1 MSKDQLDLF
10 GNSTVPNEISGG
22 AETSASLSAPAV
34 DDAAAKPK
42 KARAKKPVKSEGLH
56 DLYSK
61 KDWSPLGSKTATVET
76 VKTVEVEQSI
86 TKTKDGIQLDQKVT
100 AKTVQIPLVRSP
112 RQVPANVESDGSELE
127 AAGSKEPQVM
137 SVSDIN
143 KHIRDILEGRFPLL
157 WLKAE
162 ISNFKAH
169 TSGHFYFSLKD
180 SKAQISAVM
189 FRGFNTG
196 LRFRP
201 EDGMEVLVRG
211 KITVYEPRGNYQI
224 FCEMME
230 PVGAGA
236 LQKAFEQLKAKL
248 QKEGLFDQDRKRPLP
263 AHPKHIAIVT
273 SPTGAAI
280 RDMINVLGR
289 RFRGVHITVIPC
301 KVQGDAAPGEIVE
314 AIRLAQKLNDVDVM
328 IVGRGGGS
336 IEDLWAFND
345 ERVARAIAGAR
356 VPVISA
362 VGHEVDFTIAD
373 FVADLRAPTPSAAA
387 ELVVQNSAD
396 LISRITS
403 LSRSLRLALTKRLEG
418 AREQLSFIVHRLV
431 DPQRLL
437 QDATL
442 RNDEL
447 LQRLEMSARRL
458 IETKEADVKL
468 LRTRLGTPLPL
479 IATERESQRTLALR
493 LRSAVRALVT
503 AKKQS
508 LTKNMAVLD
517 SLSPLKVLDRGFSMV
532 MVGEKI
538 ITQAKN
544 LKPGDDVTIR
554 MGQGSI
560 EAEVKKVNKD
570 ER

>member
-1 MSKDQLDLF
+1 MSKDQLNLF
-10 GNSTVPNEISGG
+10 GEDPDAPAKTAVET
-22 AETSASLSAPAV
+22 TSAPSPIAPPADTPAV
-34 DDAAAKPK
+34 KPK
-42 KARAKKPVKSEGLH
+42 RASKKASAKKSDGLQ

-61 KDWSPLGSKTATVET
+61 KDWSPLTSAPAPTPAVSPSSSSSQASAASAEETRVESKT
-76 VKTVEVEQSI
+76 VK
-86 TKTKDGIQLDQKVT
+86 
-100 AKTVQIPLVRSP
+100 IPV
-112 RQVPANVESDGSELE
+112 VKASELAYE
-127 AAGSKEPQVM
+127 KPTDEKEKVL
-137 SVSDIN
+137 SVSELN
-143 KHIRDILEGRFPLL
+143 KFIREILEGRFPTL

-180 SKAQISAVM
+180 SKAQINAVM
-189 FRGFNTG
+189 FRGYNG
-196 LRFRP
+196 SLRFRP

-236 LQKAFEQLKAKL
+236 LQKAFEQLKSKL
-248 QKEGLFDQDRKRPLP
+248 QKEGLFSQDRKRALP

-280 RDMINVLGR
+280 RDMLNVLGR
-289 RFRGVHITVIPC
+289 RHKGVHITVIPC
-301 KVQGDAAPGEIVE
+301 KVQGDAAPGEIV
-314 AIRLAQKLNDVDVM
+314 AAMQLAQKLNDIDVM

-345 ERVARAIAGAR
+345 ERVARAIAASR

-387 ELVVQNSAD
+387 ELVVANSAD
-396 LISRITS
+396 LVRRVAT
-403 LSRSLRLALTKRLEG
+403 LTRSLTLALAGRLET
-418 AREQLSFIVHRLV
+418 AREQLKFYTRRLI

-437 QDATL
+437 LEAAQ

-447 LQRLEMSARRL
+447 VQRLEMSILRQLSQR
-458 IETKEADVKL
+458 EASVEL
-468 LRTRLGTPLPL
+468 LRTRLGTPLPRL
-479 IATERESQRTLALR
+479 MRARDQRRSLDQR
-493 LRSAVRALVT
+493 LRSRVQSLLIE
-503 AKKQS
+503 KKQS
-508 LTKNMAVLD
+508 LAKQMAVLD
-517 SLSPLKVLDRGFSMV
+517 SLSPLKVLDRGYSMV
-532 MVGEKI
+532 TVGDSI
-538 ITQAKN
+538 ITHAKD
-544 LKPGDDVTIR
+544 LKAGDQVHIR
-554 MGQGSI
+554 MCEGSI
-560 EAEVKKVNKD
+560 EAEVKKVNT